1 MQIIQNIR
9 EKGTS
14 IVIVVIA
21 LSLIGFILM
30 DAKSGGKTSLFGS
43 SSTTNVGEVNGEP
56 IEYKDFTDKVK
67 QTEDQYGGRVSG
79 NQVYEVRQSV
89 WDQLVAEKVIIREF
103 KKLGLSFSP
112 KEMSAIMFSSDAPY
126 TLKQA
131 FTDKQTGQYDINKV
145 QEWWKTAKKSKDE
158 QRAAIE
164 SQIIEPMKLQTLYSK
179 YNGMIAAS
187 AYYPTWMQK
196 KDYAERNQFANISY
210 VGVPYNVINDN
221 DVKVSDAEIIEYI
234 NKKSSLY
241 KQDGGRF
248 ISYVSFSANPSANDS
263 LKAKESIEALK
274 APFISD
280 TNANNFLARN
290 MSTIKYFDGYSLRS
304 KMAMV
309 QKDTIAALSIGNV
322 YGPYLDGGSYVLA
335 KMLGNRQ
342 MPDSVRARTIL
353 VSTRDLQTGQP
364 TIADSIAKKR
374 IDSISIAIKG
384 GADFNSMVLQ
394 YSDDKVSK
402 DKGGAYDFS
411 SIQFQNLPKEFSE
424 VVFYGTTGDKK
435 IVHSDIGWY
444 YIEVI
449 SQKNFETAYKV
460 AYMSKQILATDET
473 VNNASMKATKLS
485 GENRDIKSLAAYV
498 TKNGI
503 QKIDVPTMITQ
514 NEYRLGLLQD
524 ARQLIRWAFEA
535 KAGDVSEPFSI
546 EDQFVVAAVTKVQ
559 AEGLPDASTAR
570 PLVETFVRKEKK
582 AALIKEKLSKANSLE
597 TATSIY
603 NQPIRTAGEDSTLTL
618 GSQIING
625 IGDEPKVIGAAF
637 NKNFQTKISE
647 PINGNGGVFLVKVNN
662 IGGLQIE
669 TAENTAIQ
677 STEQT
682 RGILQKLSAWFES
695 LKKTADIKDYRNK
708 QF

>member
-9 EKGTS
+9 EKGTA

-79 NQVYEVRQSV
+79 NQIYEVRQSV

-647 PINGNGGVFLVKVNN
+647 PISGNGGVFLVKVNN

>member
-9 EKGTS
+9 EKGTA

-79 NQVYEVRQSV
+79 NQIYEVRQSV

-187 AYYPTWMQK
+187 AYYPTWMHK
-196 KDYAERNQFANISY
+196 KDFAERNQFANISY

-274 APFISD
+274 DPFISD

-582 AALIKEKLSKANSLE
+582 AAIIKEKLSKANSLE

-637 NKNFQTKISE
+637 NKNLQTKISE
-647 PINGNGGVFLVKVNN
+647 PISGNGGVFLVKVNN

-677 STEQT
+677 TTEQT

-695 LKKTADIKDYRNK
+695 LKKTAEIKDYRNK